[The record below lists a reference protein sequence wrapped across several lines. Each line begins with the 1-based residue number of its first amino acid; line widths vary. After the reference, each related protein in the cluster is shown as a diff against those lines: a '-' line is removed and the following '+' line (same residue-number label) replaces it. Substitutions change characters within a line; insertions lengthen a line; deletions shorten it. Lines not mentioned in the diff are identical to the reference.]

1 MFSKRCGR
9 GGATLVPGPSD
20 TMKPILALC
29 RAIDALN
36 ERVGRAVYWLVLAA
50 VIVSAGAAFSRYAFS
65 VSSNAWLELQW
76 YLLSLVFLLAAGY
89 TLRHDGHVRVD
100 VLYSRLPKRAQAA
113 VDVFGGLTMLLP
125 MTLLIAWL
133 SWRTFQ
139 LSFDVREMSPDAG
152 GLPRWPI
159 KLVVPLGFALLALQ
173 GVSETV
179 KRIAF
184 LAGVAPPPEPP
195 APPERP

>member
-1 MFSKRCGR
+1 MFSRRCGR
-9 GGATLVPGPSD
+9 GNAAPIPGPSD
-20 TMKPILALC
+20 TMKPVLALC

-50 VIVSAGAAFSRYAFS
+50 VIVSAGTAFSRYAFS

-76 YLLSLVFLLAAGY
+76 YLFSLVFLLAAGY

-100 VLYSRLPKRAQAA
+100 VLYSRLSSRARAA
-113 VDVFGGLTMLLP
+113 VDVLGGLTMLLP

-133 SWRTFQ
+133 SWHTFQ
-139 LSFDVREMSPDAG
+139 LSFEVREMSPDAG
-152 GLPRWPI
+152 GLPRWPV
-159 KLVVPLGFALLALQ
+159 KLAVPLGFALLALQ

-184 LAGVAPPPEPP
+184 LAGAAPPPEPP

>member
-1 MFSKRCGR
+1 MFSKRNGR
-9 GGATLVPGPSD
+9 GGAALLPGLSD
-20 TMKPILALC
+20 PVKPVLALC

-76 YLLSLVFLLAAGY
+76 YLFSLVFLLAAGY

-100 VLYSRLPKRAQAA
+100 VLYSRLSKRARAA
-113 VDVFGGLTMLLP
+113 VDVFGALTMLLP

-133 SWRTFQ
+133 SWHTFQ
-139 LSFDVREMSPDAG
+139 LSFEVREMSPDAG
-152 GLPRWPI
+152 GLPRWPV
-159 KLVVPLGFALLALQ
+159 KLAVPLGFALLALQ

-179 KRIAF
+179 KRVAF
-184 LAGVAPPPEPP
+184 LAGAAPPPEPP